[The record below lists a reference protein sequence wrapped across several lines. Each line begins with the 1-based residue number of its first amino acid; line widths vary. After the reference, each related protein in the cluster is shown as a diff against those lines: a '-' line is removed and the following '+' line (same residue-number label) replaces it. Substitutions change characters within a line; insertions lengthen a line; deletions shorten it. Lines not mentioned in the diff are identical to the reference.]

1 MTDEEI
7 FKLFNPLWAD
17 LQEFESFP
25 KKRPLVAHYTSISV
39 LEAMLLHNEIWFSN
53 PLLMNDWEEV
63 SFGIQEG
70 IRLFMN
76 SPEIESASQS
86 TERFELLRSALWSY
100 YITFV
105 NEHMP
110 DTYVLCFS
118 KHEKE
123 DTDGLLSMWRGY
135 GGNGK
140 GVAIVLDT
148 AKIPVDEQSPL
159 FIISHVHYGTVE
171 QRREYVRQRYI
182 LQFAEIIKKS
192 ALPDEKLYIGSRHFF
207 ERIKL
212 FALFTKHRGFKE
224 EREWRVVYMRD
235 RDYAKKLEE
244 MLDYW
249 IGPRGAEPKLKL
261 KIEAL
266 PSLAGETVTLSQ
278 LIDRIIL
285 GPSFLSTPL
294 ARSTIF
300 RMLDV
305 ASKPELKDRIKFST
319 IPFRAP

>member
-1 MTDEEI
+1 
-7 FKLFNPLWAD
+7 
-17 LQEFESFP
+17 
-25 KKRPLVAHYTSISV
+25 
-39 LEAMLLHNEIWFSN
+39 
-53 PLLMNDWEEV
+53 V

-70 IRLFMN
+70 TRLFMN
-76 SPEIESASQS
+76 SSEIESASGS
-86 TERFELLRSALWSY
+86 KERCELLRSALLSY

-118 KHEKE
+118 EHEKE

-159 FIISHVHYGTVE
+159 FIISDVHYGTPE
-171 QRREYVRQRYI
+171 QRREWVWQRYI

-192 ALPDEKLYIGSRHFF
+192 ALPNDKLYIGSYRFF

-212 FALFTKHRGFKE
+212 FALFTKHRGFRE
-224 EREWRVVYMRD
+224 EREWRAVYMRD
-235 RDYAKKLEE
+235 RDHAKKLAG
-244 MLDYW
+244 MLGYW
-249 IGPRGAEPKLKL
+249 IGPRGTEPKLKL

-266 PSLAGETVTLSQ
+266 PGLPGEAVTLSQ
-278 LIDRIIL
+278 LIDRVIL
-285 GPSFLSTPL
+285 GPSFLSSPL
-294 ARSTIF
+294 ARSTVL

-305 ASKPELKDRIKFST
+305 VGKPELKDRIKSST